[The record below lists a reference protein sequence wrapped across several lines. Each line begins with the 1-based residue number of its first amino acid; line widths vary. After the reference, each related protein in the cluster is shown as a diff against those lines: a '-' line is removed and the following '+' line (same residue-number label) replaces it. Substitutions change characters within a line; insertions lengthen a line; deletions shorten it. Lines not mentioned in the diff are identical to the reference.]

1 MRQIL
6 YYLGDPMCS
15 WCFAFRKTILHI
27 EEKLTQEVD
36 LHYVMG
42 GLAKDCELPMPK
54 ETQHY
59 VQENWRQIEA
69 QTDTR
74 FNWDFWRNC
83 QPRRSTYLACRAVL
97 AAGIQNLNL
106 KSKVFASI
114 QRAYYEGASNPSD
127 LDTLM
132 AIAQKFPTELDV
144 QRFEKD
150 LLSGPSDLLL
160 KNDFN
165 LRREMGGHSFPSL
178 ILKTKRE
185 FVVVHEGWG
194 KTEEVITKLKKA
206 LGRSASTEPRNP

>member
-1 MRQIL
+1 MTQTL

-27 EEKLTQEVD
+27 EEEFTKEVN

-42 GLAKDCELPMPK
+42 GLAKDCELPMPR

-114 QRAYYEGASNPSD
+114 QRAYYKEASNPSN

-132 AIAQKFPTELDV
+132 AIAHKFAAELDV

-150 LLSGPSDLLL
+150 LLSGPADLLL
-160 KNDFN
+160 QNDFS
-165 LRREMGGHSFPSL
+165 LRRKIGGHSFPSL

-185 FVVVHEGWG
+185 SVIVYEGWG
-194 KTEEVITKLKKA
+194 KTKEVITKLKIA
-206 LGRSASTEPRNP
+206 LAQSESKNS